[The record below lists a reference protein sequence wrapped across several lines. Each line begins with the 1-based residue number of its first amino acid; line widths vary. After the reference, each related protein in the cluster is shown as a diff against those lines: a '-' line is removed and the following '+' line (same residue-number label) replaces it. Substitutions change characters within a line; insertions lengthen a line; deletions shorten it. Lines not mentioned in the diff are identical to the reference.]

1 MRRALGLLALAPL
14 LSPAV
19 AGAAAPGWS
28 LSTERAAASAAAPP
42 YLGNGYVGTRIPADG
57 AGRVTAPVATET
69 HIAGVYADVPDP
81 ITGGTQRQ
89 GSVELPGWTRLDVVV
104 GGRRYAASD
113 ARDYRQELDLRR
125 GVLTTR
131 ATWSVGGRVTE
142 LRYDVALDRSNKRVG
157 VVRLRLTPR
166 WSGSLQVREVLGDGG
181 GDALRRLSM
190 RAGLVAVR
198 TAGTNTTIAEAARLR
213 VPAGASVRPNR
224 ATRIVDDPGA
234 GRAHVRGLEGR
245 RLRHVAGHAESRAH
259 GTPRGDRRTASR
271 RRPRAQRRRLGP
283 SVAGRHRHP
292 RTTVTAAPRAGR
304 DVLPARQRPPG
315 RRLEH
320 QPGRPVRRRLQR
332 PRLLG
337 RRDVDVPGAAR
348 PASGRREHGDRLPL
362 PDAGRGRAQRSANW
376 VFRAALRMGE
386 RADRGRGH
394 ADVGG
399 DRAPGAAHHR
409 GRRARAVA
417 ALPRDWR
424 PRVVAR
430 RAAGP

>member
-1 MRRALGLLALAPL
+1 MRRALGLLAFAPL

-28 LSTERAAASAAAPP
+28 LATERAAASAAAPP

-104 GGRRYAASD
+104 GGRRYAASG
-113 ARDYRQELDLRR
+113 ARGYRQELDLRR
-125 GVLTTR
+125 GVLTTT

-166 WSGSLQVREVLGDGG
+166 WSGSLQVRDVLGDGG
-181 GDALRRLSM
+181 GDALRRLSV

-213 VPAGASVRPNR
+213 VPEDAHVRSVR
-224 ATRIVDDPGA
+224 ATRIVTIPVRA
-234 GRAHVRGLEGR
+234 GRTYEVSKVVGFATSLDTRSPV
-245 RLRHVAGHAESRAH
+245 
-259 GTPRGDRRTASR
+259 RTAR
-271 RRPRAQRRRLGP
+271 RAAEGAPRPAAILARSAAAWARLWQR
-283 SVAGRHRHP
+283 RHRHP
-292 RTTVTAAPRAGR
+292 GPAGTAAPRAGR

-337 RRDVDVPGAAR
+337 RRDVDVSRAAR
-348 PASGRREHGDRLPL
+348 PASGRGEHGGRLPL
-362 PDAGRGRAQRSANW
+362 RARRPGPSATPGAPAIPGSASRGRAR
-376 VFRAALRMGE
+376 
-386 RADRGRGH
+386 
-394 ADVGG
+394 
-399 DRAPGAAHHR
+399 
-409 GRRARAVA
+409 
-417 ALPRDWR
+417 
-424 PRVVAR
+424 
-430 RAAGP
+430 